1 MSSPQVQI
9 PDDEELVR
17 RAQEGDHSAFEA
29 LVRKHQDEVFTL
41 SLRLV
46 NKHDLAA
53 DVSQEAFIRAW
64 RALPK
69 FRGDAA
75 FSTWLYRIVVNTAW
89 TLRKR
94 SRRHQAVP
102 IDEGALNVMDT
113 GVSPEQ
119 SGEGALLRSSLQRE
133 LAQLGAGQRAV
144 VVMKDVYGYSHDEV
158 AEALGISV
166 TAAKVRL
173 HRARKKLRDGLFT
186 EAS

>member
-1 MSSPQVQI
+1 MSSREVKH
-9 PDDEELVR
+9 PDDKELVR
-17 RAQEGDHSAFEA
+17 RAKEGDSSAFEA
-29 LVRKHQDEVFTL
+29 LVRNHQDEVFTL
-41 SLRLV
+41 AMRLV

-94 SRRHQAVP
+94 SQRHQAAP

-113 GVSPEQ
+113 GVTPEQ
-119 SGEGALLRSSLQRE
+119 SGEGAMLRASLQRE
-133 LAQLGAGQRAV
+133 LGLLAPGQRTV

-173 HRARKKLRDGLFT
+173 HRARKKLRDGLFM

>member
-1 MSSPQVQI
+1 MSSRQVKH
-9 PDDEELVR
+9 PGDEELVR
-17 RAQEGDHSAFEA
+17 RAKEGDQSAFEA
-29 LVRKHQDEVFTL
+29 LVRNHQDEVFTL
-41 SLRLV
+41 AMRLV
-46 NKHDLAA
+46 SKPELAA

-69 FRGDAA
+69 FRGDAQ
-75 FSTWLYRIVVNTAW
+75 FGTWLYRIVVNTAW

-94 SRRHQAVP
+94 SQRHQAAP
-102 IDEGALNVMDT
+102 IDEGALNVRDT
-113 GVSPEQ
+113 GISPEQ
-119 SGEGALLRSSLQRE
+119 WGEGALLRVSLQRE
-133 LAQLGAGQRAV
+133 LDQLGPGQRAV

-173 HRARKKLRDGLFT
+173 HRARKRLRDGLFM